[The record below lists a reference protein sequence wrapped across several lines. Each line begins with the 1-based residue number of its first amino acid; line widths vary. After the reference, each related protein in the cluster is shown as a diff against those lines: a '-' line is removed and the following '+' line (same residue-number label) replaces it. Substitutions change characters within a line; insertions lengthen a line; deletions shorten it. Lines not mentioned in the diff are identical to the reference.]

1 MRNFVYVIGS
11 MDDFES
17 LDALR
22 TYFAKSEDPDFEGGG
37 VYPNYSVYGVTLS
50 EATQVAGYKSLEE
63 IATMIGRG
71 EAMTDG
77 WCLDDTVSFILE
89 Q

>member
-11 MDDFES
+11 TDDFSS
-17 LDALR
+17 LEELR
-22 TYFAKSEDPDFEGGG
+22 TYFAKLEDPDCDGG
-37 VYPNYSVYGVTLS
+37 VYPNFSTYDVSLS
-50 EATQVAGYKSLEE
+50 EKTVASGYKSLEE
-63 IATMIGRG
+63 VATMIGRG

>member
-11 MDDFES
+11 TDDFSS
-17 LDALR
+17 LEELR
-22 TYFAKSEDPDFEGGG
+22 AYFEKSEDPDYDGG
-37 VYPNYSVYGVTLS
+37 VYPNFSTYDVSLS
-50 EATQVAGYKSLEE
+50 KNTVASGYKSLEE
-63 IATMIGRG
+63 IATMLGRG

-89 Q
+89 E

>member
-11 MDDFES
+11 TDDFFSIDE
-17 LDALR
+17 L
-22 TYFAKSEDPDFEGGG
+22 KSYWEKSGFEHPAG
-37 VYPNYSVYGVTLS
+37 VYPNCSAYPVTLS
-50 EATQVAGYKSLEE
+50 EATQATGYKSLEE